1 MGLEDG
7 VCARHFLV
15 DVRLH
20 CAERVSSASR
30 SLRHS
35 PGPIESRIG
44 VCVRAAVS
52 TAGHQS
58 VGFQETAEFGLRRD
72 FLASHGRGLR
82 PSKYHSNGSIE
93 SSSHGQGNRSIISFL
108 IPFNSFFFFF
118 RISQV
123 EVVSD
128 RTTLHSIESNE
139 FLDSPEFES
148 SRAAGETK
156 FRVHRFLLIATLS
169 DEMNSF
175 WMTKVSIV
183 AVCPSRYLS
192 WQRSSLEYLFAK
204 ETHLATVFGVLV
216 SRDVISKVCA
226 MSKKV
231 SHCFQCKQ
239 SFDVNTPP
247 FLCVLIRE
255 GGTAERSGSRYSLT
269 VR

>member
-1 MGLEDG
+1 M
-7 VCARHFLV
+7 CARHFLV

-118 RISQV
+118 
-123 EVVSD
+123 
-128 RTTLHSIESNE
+128 E
-139 FLDSPEFES
+139 FPRLKWSAIGRRCTRLNP
-148 SRAAGETK
+148 
-156 FRVHRFLLIATLS
+156 
-169 DEMNSF
+169 MNS
-175 WMTKVSIV
+175 SIHPSLNR
-183 AVCPSRYLS
+183 AVP
-192 WQRSSLEYLFAK
+192 LEK
-204 ETHLATVFGVLV
+204 P
-216 SRDVISKVCA
+216 
-226 MSKKV
+226 
-231 SHCFQCKQ
+231 
-239 SFDVNTPP
+239 N
-247 FLCVLIRE
+247 
-255 GGTAERSGSRYSLT
+255 SGFIDSY
-269 VR
+269 